1 MTVLVTGAAGFLG
14 ARLVR
19 ALLDA
24 PAGWPGIDRIVA
36 VDCEPGAVHDPR
48 VETKVGSV
56 ADAAFVDTLLSDDVR
71 VVYHLAAVLSGGAE
85 ADFDH
90 GLRVNVDATRA
101 LLEACRR
108 QGNAPRFVLA
118 STIAVFGGPLPAV
131 VGDDQ
136 ALRPQS
142 SYGTAK
148 AIAELLVAEYG
159 RKGFVDALA
168 CRLATV
174 AIRAGAPNSALSSFV
189 SGIVREPL
197 AGLPSTCPVPLDT
210 PLWVSAP
217 STVVRNLLHA
227 GTVRIADDGPRAFT
241 LPGVT
246 VTPGQLLNALERHGG
261 PDARAR
267 VRVEPDP
274 AIGAIVKTWP
284 GAFDT
289 ARAAA
294 LGFEG
299 DHDADRLV
307 AEYVEERRGQ
317 IQPSSR
323 PNFDAPTSIRPR
335 P

>member
-14 ARLVR
+14 SRLVR
-19 ALLDA
+19 ALLDT
-24 PAGWPGIDRIVA
+24 PAGWPRVDRIVA
-36 VDCEPGAVHDPR
+36 VDREPGVVDDPR
-48 VETKVGSV
+48 VETRVG
-56 ADAAFVDTLLSDDVR
+56 ALDDPAFVAGLVGDDVR

-101 LLEACRR
+101 LLEACRG
-108 QGNAPRFVLA
+108 QGRRPRFVLA

-131 VGDDQ
+131 VHDDQ

-142 SYGTAK
+142 SYGTSK
-148 AIAELLVAEYG
+148 AIAELLVVEYG
-159 RKGFVDALA
+159 RKGFVDGLA

-174 AIRAGAPNSALSSFV
+174 AIRGGTPSSALSSFV

-217 STVVRNLLHA
+217 TTVVRNLLHA
-227 GTVRIADDGPRAFT
+227 GVVALEDEGPRAFT
-241 LPGVT
+241 LPGIT
-246 VTPGQLLNALERHGG
+246 VTPGELLDALERHGG
-261 PDARAR
+261 ADARAR
-267 VRVEPDP
+267 VRLEPEP
-274 AIGAIVKTWP
+274 AIAAIVRTWP

-289 ARAAA
+289 RRADA
-294 LGFEG
+294 LGFAG

-307 AEYVEERRGQ
+307 AEYVDEWRRQ
-317 IQPSSR
+317 TQPSSR
-323 PNFDAPTSIRPR
+323 PSFDAPTSMRPR